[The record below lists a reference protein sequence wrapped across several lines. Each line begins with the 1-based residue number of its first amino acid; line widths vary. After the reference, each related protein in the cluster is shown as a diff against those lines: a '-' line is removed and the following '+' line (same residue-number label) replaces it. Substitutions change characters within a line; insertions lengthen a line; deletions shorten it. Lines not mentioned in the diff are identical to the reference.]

1 MLKDRIGKE
10 LLFFDGGMGTLLQE
24 KGLKPGELPE
34 LWNIEQPEVIYNIH
48 RDYLE
53 AGSDLILAN
62 TFGANRCKFYS
73 QSVSLEEV
81 IQTALAN
88 ARRAVRQVGGKK
100 RYIGMDLGP
109 TGRLLKP
116 LGDLE
121 FEEACQVF
129 GEAAEIGEKAG
140 ADFIHIETM
149 SDTYEVKAA
158 VLGAKEHTKLPVF
171 VTVVFD
177 ERGKMLTGGTVE
189 AVTALLEGLRVDAIG
204 MNCGLGPEQ
213 MIGLVK
219 EFRKYCSLP
228 LIVKPNAGLPKQ
240 KNGQVYYDVEPDIFA
255 ERMEEIIDLGASA
268 VGGCCGTTPEHI
280 RRMITLCEK
289 KTALLPEEKTTTV
302 VSSYSQAVAFSD
314 VPLIIGERINPTG
327 KKRLKEALRSHDL
340 EYILREGIV
349 QEEKGAHI
357 LDVNTGL
364 PDINEKE
371 VMTEVITE
379 LQSVTSVP
387 LQIDTVDIPTME
399 RAMRFYNGKPMINSV
414 NGKKESMDA
423 VFPLIQKY
431 GGVVVALTLDEN
443 GIPDT
448 AEGRADIAGKII
460 CEAGKYGILP
470 KDIVVDV
477 LAMTVSS
484 DPKSAKTTLKA
495 LRLVR
500 ERFGVRTILGV
511 SNISFG
517 LPNRPQLNAVFYT
530 MALQQG
536 LSAGIINPSSAA
548 MMQSYDSYRA
558 LMNQDE
564 NFETYICRYGQQ
576 DSDVIQQHSAGNMS
590 MNLKNAIEKGL
601 KQEAALATKALLSR
615 GEDALSVIHTYL
627 IPALDEVGKGFES
640 GTIFLPQ
647 LLMSAETAKISF
659 EILKETMQNN
669 GFSQKERE
677 KIILATVKG
686 DIHDIGKNI
695 VKVLL
700 ENYGFDVLDLGKD
713 VSPERIVETAMKE
726 DICLV
731 GLSAL
736 MTTTVSSMEETIR
749 LLRKNKPDCR
759 VMVGGAVLNQ
769 EYADMIGADFYG
781 KDAMQSVYYAK
792 EVFQK

>member
-24 KGLKPGELPE
+24 EGLKPGELPE
-34 LWNIEQPEVIYNIH
+34 LWNFERPEIIRRIH

-53 AGSDLILAN
+53 AGSDFILAN

-73 QSVSLEEV
+73 EMFSLEEV
-81 IQTALAN
+81 IQKAMEHAKQ
-88 ARRAVRQVGGKK
+88 AVREIGGKK

-116 LGDLE
+116 LGDLK

-129 GEAAEIGEKAG
+129 GEAASIGEKAG

-149 SDTYEVKAA
+149 SDTYEIKAA
-158 VLGAKEHTKLPVF
+158 VLGAKEHTKLPIF

-177 ERGKMLTGGTVE
+177 EKGKLLTGGTVE

-213 MIGLVK
+213 MLGLVT
-219 EFRKYCSLP
+219 EFRKCSSLP

-240 KNGQVYYDVEPDIFA
+240 KGGQVYYDVEPEDFA
-255 ERMEEIIDLGASA
+255 GWMERIITLGASA

-280 RRMITLCEK
+280 RQMISVCEGK
-289 KTALLPEEKTTTV
+289 EILLPEEKTLTV
-302 VSSYSQAVAFSD
+302 VSSYGQAVELSD
-314 VPLIIGERINPTG
+314 VPVIIGERINPTG

-340 EYILREGIV
+340 EYILREGIT

-357 LDVNTGL
+357 LDVNAGL
-364 PDINEKE
+364 PDIHEQE
-371 VMTEVITE
+371 VMSELIIE
-379 LQSVTSVP
+379 LQSVTSLP

-399 RAMRFYNGKPMINSV
+399 QAMRIYNGKPMINSV

-460 CEAGKYGILP
+460 CEAEKYGILP

-495 LRLVR
+495 LKLVQ
-500 ERFGVRTILGV
+500 ERFGVKTILGV

-517 LPNRPQLNAVFYT
+517 LPNRPQLNAAFYT

-536 LSAGIINPSSAA
+536 LSAGIINPLSDV
-548 MMQSYDSYRA
+548 MMQSYDSYKA
-558 LMNQDE
+558 LMNQDK

-576 DSDVIQQHSAGNMS
+576 TLEAGHRVS
-590 MNLKNAIEKGL
+590 VNLSLTLKSVIEKGL
-601 KQEAALATKALLSR
+601 KQEAGAITKSLLAK
-615 GEDALSVIHTYL
+615 GEDALSIIHTHL
-627 IPALDEVGKGFES
+627 IPALDEVGKGFEE
-640 GTIFLPQ
+640 GTVFLPQ
-647 LLMSAETAKISF
+647 LLMSADTAKASF
-659 EILKETMQNN
+659 EILKEAMQSD
-669 GFSQKERE
+669 GASEEKYE

-700 ENYGFDVLDLGKD
+700 ENYGFTVLDLGKD
-713 VSPERIVETAMKE
+713 VPPEQIVETAIQE
-726 DICLV
+726 DVRLI

-736 MTTTVSSMEETIR
+736 MTTTVASMEETIR
-749 LLRKNKPDCR
+749 LLRKKKQDCN

-792 EVFQK
+792 DFFGK